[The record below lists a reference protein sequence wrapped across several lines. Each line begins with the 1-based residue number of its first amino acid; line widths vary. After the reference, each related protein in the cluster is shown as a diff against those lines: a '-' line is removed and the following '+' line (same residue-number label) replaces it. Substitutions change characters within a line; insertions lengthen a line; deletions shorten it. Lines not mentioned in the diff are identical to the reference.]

1 MSVCNTESWKWD
13 YSVSSPEPY
22 LQACIALHVI
32 CIYLCLSL
40 SLSLSRF
47 DMVARGVNIEDL
59 NASAALDLSK
69 LGSLRP
75 QVATPL
81 PRNLTSSPLRPSSQ
95 LQLDSSNWN
104 HTLSEL
110 RHSIR
115 QVKEELAAGNQ
126 KGQHGRGHKTSR
138 GDKGQS
144 SNSDDDLDISERSVL
159 SRSDLSP
166 RTSRSTMVNS
176 WGRLHPVIKLV
187 ISNPWLSTKSP
198 RLKYLPSC
206 SP

>member
-1 MSVCNTESWKWD
+1 MWCHLHAWPD
-13 YSVSSPEPY
+13 LPYSIE
-22 LQACIALHVI
+22 CDINII
-32 CIYLCLSL
+32 CTSL
-40 SLSLSRF
+40 ALSRF
-47 DMVARGVNIEDL
+47 DMVARGVNIGDL

-75 QVATPL
+75 PVATPL
-81 PRNLTSSPLRPSSQ
+81 PHNLTPSPLRPSSQ
-95 LQLDSSNWN
+95 PQLDTSNWN

-126 KGQHGRGHKTSR
+126 KGGRGHDTSR
-138 GDKGQS
+138 KDKSQL

-166 RTSRSTMVNS
+166 RTSHSTMVNS
-176 WGRLHPVIKLV
+176 
-187 ISNPWLSTKSP
+187 
-198 RLKYLPSC
+198 
-206 SP
+206 

>member
-1 MSVCNTESWKWD
+1 MVWGQDYTVPRVLVYTHDCESVTA
-13 YSVSSPEPY
+13 P
-22 LQACIALHVI
+22 
-32 CIYLCLSL
+32 
-40 SLSLSRF
+40 LSRF
-47 DMVARGVNIEDL
+47 DMVARGVNIGDL

-75 QVATPL
+75 PVATPL
-81 PRNLTSSPLRPSSQ
+81 PHNLTPSPLRPSSQ
-95 LQLDSSNWN
+95 PQMDSSNWN

-126 KGQHGRGHKTSR
+126 KGRWGRDHETSGR
-138 GDKGQS
+138 DKSQS

-176 WGRLHPVIKLV
+176 
-187 ISNPWLSTKSP
+187 
-198 RLKYLPSC
+198 
-206 SP
+206 